1 MWGKRASLDYA
12 FGPVSA
18 GDKTVWRLRVR
29 CGEATFVV
37 RSQVSGYVIATVC
50 TEDRISQLSAKNN
63 PELICSLGI
72 HFSVFFSSYSLLTL
86 SALDVN
92 CGEGCIKML
101 KQLLNKR

>member
-1 MWGKRASLDYA
+1 M
-12 FGPVSA
+12 
-18 GDKTVWRLRVR
+18 
-29 CGEATFVV
+29 
-37 RSQVSGYVIATVC
+37 SGYVIATIC

-72 HFSVFFSSYSLLTL
+72 NFSVFSSYSLLTL

-101 KQLLNKR
+101 KPVS